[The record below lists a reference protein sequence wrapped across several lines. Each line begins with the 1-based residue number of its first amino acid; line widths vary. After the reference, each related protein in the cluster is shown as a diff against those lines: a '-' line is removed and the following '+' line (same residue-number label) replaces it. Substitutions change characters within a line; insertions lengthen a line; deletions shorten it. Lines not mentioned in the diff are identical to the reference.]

1 MCAPCGRCLLD
12 DWACAT
18 QPPEL
23 TQLVPVGHTPQAIA
37 AGEGEGA
44 LDEEI
49 GVAVEFEESE
59 EEEGEEALRE
69 VVVSCRAWI
78 T

>member
-1 MCAPCGRCLLD
+1 M
-12 DWACAT
+12 T
-18 QPPEL
+18 Q
-23 TQLVPVGHTPQAIA
+23 VIA

-59 EEEGEEALRE
+59 EEEGEDELRE
-69 VVVSCRAWI
+69 VVVSALACDGVSSFLHGVQRRWA
-78 T
+78 

>member
-1 MCAPCGRCLLD
+1 M
-12 DWACAT
+12 
-18 QPPEL
+18 
-23 TQLVPVGHTPQAIA
+23 IA

-59 EEEGEEALRE
+59 EEEGEDELRE
-69 VVVSCRAWI
+69 VVVSVLACAGVSSFLHGVQRLA
-78 T
+78 